1 MIYGFLSAI
10 VFHHIC
16 FMFKKGL
23 FIFFSLFTAV
33 IHAQQITLTGT
44 KGEHI
49 TDDKLIGAKATV
61 FYFLSPE
68 CPLCQSYAL
77 TIKQLEAEFK
87 SKGIQMVGIIPGTDY
102 TDLEISTFKHKYGL
116 PFALWK
122 DEQLLLT
129 KKYHATITPEAVVVD
144 AKGKVLYQGR
154 IDNWAYELTK
164 KRKVIT
170 EFNLRDALNSI
181 VNNKPVKVVKT
192 KAVGCFI
199 E

>member
-1 MIYGFLSAI
+1 ML
-10 VFHHIC
+10 
-16 FMFKKGL
+16 KKSL
-23 FIFFSLFTAV
+23 FIFCCLLCLV
-33 IHAQQITLTGT
+33 IHAQQVILTGT
-44 KGEHI
+44 KGERI

-77 TIKQLEAEFK
+77 TIKKLETEFK
-87 SKGIQMVGIIPGTDY
+87 TQGVQMVGIVPGTDY

-122 DEQLLLT
+122 DERLLLVQ
-129 KKYHATITPEAVVVD
+129 KYHASITPEAVVVD
-144 AKGKVLYQGR
+144 ANGKVLYQGR

-170 EFNLRDALNSI
+170 EFNLQDALNSI
-181 VNNKPVKVVKT
+181 VNNKPVKVAKT